1 MKKAVFQLT
10 FTAFLLSAVLLV
22 LPIVSYAQPQ
32 QIHLGLGIKKSP
44 SRPSPV
50 SVTWFSGV
58 SQGDEFLKYGV
69 NEGKMKSVKASRTG
83 FSGGS
88 IFNGVIEDMKPG
100 TRYIYKCGSDKDG
113 WSGLYS
119 FRSEPDTGTFRVA
132 IIGDT
137 QNSTNNEDFVITSRI
152 AGLIRTYSPSLT
164 LHMGDLVENGTV
176 TANWTGLLTATQD
189 LNEISPLMPVL
200 GNHDVQGNPGRDF
213 QEPPQDYHSLFN
225 LPGDEVNYSFTYRN
239 VRFIAIYSGVA
250 DAAAKIDQVKF
261 KPGSPESIWLDSE
274 LTMAGID
281 RNINWIVVYMHYP
294 VLSAGWS
301 NVDKWRVNI
310 QPILERHKVDLCL
323 AGHRHVYERYF
334 QMKGGVMFKNDQTNV
349 FSTGYGTIYI
359 TNGTAGGNPTAL
371 GGTDL
376 SSVAFTPDRTMYSFG
391 IMDISDKSIAY
402 SVYDQDNTLI
412 DKFLIVK

>member
-10 FTAFLLSAVLLV
+10 FTAFLLSIVLLV
-22 LPIVSYAQPQ
+22 LPLVSYAQPQ

-50 SVTWFSGV
+50 LVTWFSAV

-88 IFNGVIEDMKPG
+88 IFNGVMEDMKSG
-100 TRYIYKCGSDKDG
+100 TRYVYKCGSDKDG

-137 QNSTNNEDFVITSRI
+137 QNSANNEGFMITSRI
-152 AGLIRTYSPSLT
+152 AGLVRIYSPSLT
-164 LHMGDLVENGTV
+164 LHMGDLVENGSV

-200 GNHDVQGNPGRDF
+200 GNHDVQSNPGGNF
-213 QEPPQDYHSLFN
+213 QEPPQDYHLLFN

-239 VRFIAIYSGVA
+239 VRFIGIYSGAA

-274 LTMAGID
+274 LTKAEND
-281 RNINWIVVYMHYP
+281 RTINWIVVYMHYP
-294 VLSAGWS
+294 VLSVGWS
-301 NVDKWRVNI
+301 NVDKWRANI

-334 QMKGGVMFKNDQTNV
+334 QMKRGVMFKNDQTNIL
-349 FSTGYGTIYI
+349 STGYGTIYI